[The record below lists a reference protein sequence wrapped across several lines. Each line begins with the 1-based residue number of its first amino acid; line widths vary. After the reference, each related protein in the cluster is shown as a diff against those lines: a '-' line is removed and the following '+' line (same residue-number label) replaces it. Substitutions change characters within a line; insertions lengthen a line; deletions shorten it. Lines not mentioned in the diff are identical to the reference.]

1 MRKYMQ
7 FLLPKT
13 CRYKLNFRYVIYMLF
28 FTYGIA
34 TLSHC
39 VTQYHHTCEATK
51 DLSMSFNHSPKGTL
65 NNVTSLSLHMA
76 SLILIAVKARI
87 TVKLFNPVRQEY

>member
-1 MRKYMQ
+1 
-7 FLLPKT
+7 
-13 CRYKLNFRYVIYMLF
+13 MLF

-34 TLSHC
+34 TLFHC
-39 VTQYHHTCEATK
+39 VTQCHHICEATK

-87 TVKLFNPVRQEY
+87 TVKHYNPVRQGY